1 MGNLD
6 LNHVVAFVRVVEQA
20 SFTAAAKSL
29 GVPKSTVSRAISRLE
44 EELDVRLLHRTTRK
58 LSLTEAGLAFFE
70 RVRES
75 IAGIDA
81 AIAAA
86 NEAGKVP
93 RGTVRITA
101 PVDLGTTLLADVIAR
116 FVRKFPQIHVELTLT
131 SRVVDL
137 VKEGFD
143 LAVRAAKLDDST
155 LVARKLGS
163 SSMGVFASRAYLER
177 KRRPEIPADLA
188 THECVLFRGKGGR
201 ASWTLTGPGGAE
213 EVEVHGPIG
222 ADDILF
228 VQRTILAGAGL
239 GLLPIFLAR
248 TCEERDALVR
258 VLPAWAVRG
267 ASVSVVTP
275 SVRNEPARV
284 ALFREFLVTAVREV
298 EWDA

>member
-1 MGNLD
+1 MANID
-6 LNHVVAFVRVVEQA
+6 LNHVVAFVRVVDHA

-58 LSLTEAGLAFFE
+58 LSLTEAGQAFFE

-81 AIAAA
+81 AVAAA
-86 NEAGKVP
+86 NEAGKIP
-93 RGTVRITA
+93 RGTVRVTA
-101 PVDLGTTLLADVIAR
+101 PVDLGIALLADVVAR
-116 FVRKFPQIHVELTLT
+116 FVRKYPQIHVDLILS

-137 VKEGFD
+137 VKEGVD
-143 LAVRAAKLDDST
+143 LAVRAARLDDST

-177 KRRPEIPADLA
+177 RRRPEVPADLSG
-188 THECVLFRGKGGR
+188 HECVLFRATGGR
-201 ASWTLTGPGGAE
+201 ARWALTGPAGVE
-213 EVEVHGPIG
+213 EIEVRGPIG

-228 VQRTILAGAGL
+228 VQRAILAGAGL

-248 TCEERDALVR
+248 TCEEREELVR
-258 VLPAWAVRG
+258 VLPGWAVRG

-284 ALFREFLVTAVREV
+284 ALFREFLVASVRAVV
-298 EWDA
+298 WDG